1 MGWAGVY
8 SWLLC
13 HFPKSSMWH
22 PSSGFQVWL
31 RWVFKAHK
39 GKKRR
44 SWEERGG
51 DPKCPLHLL
60 CVVTPLPCPSM
71 MVLSLYR
78 LLKLSGGTRGD
89 CCLQEPPAARK
100 WSQYE
105 KQTWFMSDTND
116 VVGLVW
122 LQKTVCNFILEH
134 LRTFLSCH
142 ISTDK
147 MYWCTRHVPYN

>member
-60 CVVTPLPCPSM
+60 CVVTPP
-71 MVLSLYR
+71 LSLHDGPVTLSAVKTQWR
-78 LLKLSGGTRGD
+78 NSGWLLFTRD
-89 CCLQEPPAARK
+89 PWREKVKSVRETNMIYEWYQWCCWVGLTAENSLQF
-100 WSQYE
+100 Y
-105 KQTWFMSDTND
+105 TWTFKNISFMSHQYRQN
-116 VVGLVW
+116 VL
-122 LQKTVCNFILEH
+122 
-134 LRTFLSCH
+134 
-142 ISTDK
+142 
-147 MYWCTRHVPYN
+147 MY

>member
-78 LLKLSGGTRGD
+78 LLKLSGGTSGWLLFTRAPCGEKVKSVRETNMIYEWYQW
-89 CCLQEPPAARK
+89 CCWVGLTAANSLQF
-100 WSQYE
+100 Y
-105 KQTWFMSDTND
+105 TWTFKNISFMSHQYRQN
-116 VVGLVW
+116 VL
-122 LQKTVCNFILEH
+122 
-134 LRTFLSCH
+134 
-142 ISTDK
+142 
-147 MYWCTRHVPYN
+147 MY